1 MNHLPNPPTNP
12 ARMIRLRIGTGLDAL
27 DFDQFP
33 DDSRQFGRNF
43 IQRVN
48 GLVPDR
54 YLPSGAH
61 SSAIGRAIARAVPYV
76 NDTCPL
82 ALRRAN
88 LPPNCDFRE
97 RCRVIASLIPI
108 TYFPTSGEVKN
119 RFFEGLI
126 RYLLEVRAKVDSFNP
141 PSLPAPAHRRVPGTS
156 GPTSS
161 SSSNPG
167 SNETSAI
174 KIESDNEGNPIGT
187 SSKKRKTTKNTMRH
201 VANSSSETPKK
212 RKRKSEV
219 LGDPE
224 PPHERRA
231 ALLAEPSPL
240 GLQNA
245 HNPVVQVTERRPD
258 VKGITEQLRI
268 GLEVSP
274 ATRTSPESSG
284 HETTDEDSETE
295 SETSSE
301 DASDYG
307 DVRPSIESTS
317 EVAAPRP
324 PKSKKKPLNVYR
336 AMYEEASEEI
346 RFLQD
351 LLMKGA
357 GLTEA
362 DLKAAK
368 IRVNNKMSYKY
379 AFESVYN
386 RDHQEERPA
395 KTHKPAKK
403 KARVTI

>member
-1 MNHLPNPPTNP
+1 MNQSRADPVSGTYLSNPPTNP

-33 DDSRQFGRNF
+33 DDPRQFGRNL
-43 IQRVN
+43 IKRVN

-82 ALRRAN
+82 ALRRAR
-88 LPPNCDFRE
+88 LPANCDFRE
-97 RCRVIASLIPI
+97 RCRVIACLIPI

-126 RYLLEVRAKVDSFNP
+126 RYLLEVRVKVDSFNP
-141 PSLPAPAHRRVPGTS
+141 PSLPAPAHRRVPGIS
-156 GPTSS
+156 GPIDS

-174 KIESDNEGNPIGT
+174 KIEDSDEGQSVP
-187 SSKKRKTTKNTMRH
+187 
-201 VANSSSETPKK
+201 SSSRK
-212 RKRKSEV
+212 RKRKTEASEKQTK
-219 LGDPE
+219 
-224 PPHERRA
+224 PPPTGH
-231 ALLAEPSPL
+231 
-240 GLQNA
+240 QNA
-245 HNPVVQVTERRPD
+245 PVIPKPTIEVTKRRPD
-258 VKGITEQLRI
+258 VDGITEQLRKAL
-268 GLEVSP
+268 GVSP
-274 ATRTSPESSG
+274 AIGRTPEISVHESG
-284 HETTDEDSETE
+284 EEDSETE
-295 SETSSE
+295 SEGSSE
-301 DASDYG
+301 DDSGYK

-336 AMYEEASEEI
+336 AMYEDASEEI

-351 LLMKGA
+351 LLTKGA

-368 IRVNNKMSYKY
+368 IRVKNKMGFKY

-386 RDHQEERPA
+386 KDQQEQRSTKA
-395 KTHKPAKK
+395 HKPAKK
-403 KARVTI
+403 KARLTI

>member
-1 MNHLPNPPTNP
+1 MNPTRVDAFNDTSTSRP
-12 ARMIRLRIGTGLDAL
+12 SANSRPMLRLRIGTGLDAL

-33 DDSRQFGRNF
+33 DDPRQFGRNLINPRHF
-43 IQRVN
+43 GRNLIKRVN

-82 ALRRAN
+82 ALRRAE

-126 RYLLEVRAKVDSFNP
+126 RYLSDVRAKVDSKNP
-141 PSLPAPAHRRVPGTS
+141 PSLPAPAPAHRRVPGIS
-156 GPTSS
+156 GPTDS

-174 KIESDNEGNPIGT
+174 KVEDSDEGQSVP
-187 SSKKRKTTKNTMRH
+187 SPSR
-201 VANSSSETPKK
+201 K
-212 RKRKSEV
+212 RKRKTEASEKQTK
-219 LGDPE
+219 
-224 PPHERRA
+224 PP
-231 ALLAEPSPL
+231 PT
-240 GLQNA
+240 GYQNA
-245 HNPVVQVTERRPD
+245 PVIPKPTIEVTKRRPD
-258 VKGITEQLRI
+258 VDRITEQLRK
-268 GLEVSP
+268 GLGVSP
-274 ATRTSPESSG
+274 AIGRTAEISVHESG
-284 HETTDEDSETE
+284 EEDSETE
-295 SETSSE
+295 SESSSE
-301 DASDYG
+301 DDSDYE
-307 DVRPSIESTS
+307 DVRPSIESTC
-317 EVAAPRP
+317 EVAAPRTQKP
-324 PKSKKKPLNVYR
+324 KKKPLNVYR
-336 AMYEEASEEI
+336 AMYEEATVEI

-351 LLMKGA
+351 LLTKGA

-368 IRVNNKMSYKY
+368 IRVNNKMGFKY

-395 KTHKPAKK
+395 KTHKP
-403 KARVTI
+403 